1 MRRLSATLFAL
12 AVASVSWA
20 GVYPLG
26 GPGAMYASGGGGGGG
41 LQVEDWQV
49 TEESSTSSTTTSFDT
64 DTLGLV
70 VGEYLILCASSDG
83 FTTGWGDPT
92 GGSGNTWTQFIDG
105 EAPGGSAALL
115 CWGRDVAASDP
126 GATFSV
132 THTSADPSVG
142 YAIRVSG
149 QGATQDGSTHVEDA
163 GNTSSPTHDSLTVT
177 AGSLVFFMTS
187 VDSPADG
194 RTVTCPTGFTLNTD
208 CIVTTP
214 TFGAHGA
221 DSGIAWEIA
230 GSTSSST
237 PQWTFSAAD
246 GTRNAEWEIKE

>member
-1 MRRLSATLFAL
+1 MEAAFRLRLGRSRKSLGHPRRRQLR
-12 AVASVSWA
+12 
-20 GVYPLG
+20 
-26 GPGAMYASGGGGGGG
+26 
-41 LQVEDWQV
+41 D
-49 TEESSTSSTTTSFDT
+49 

-70 VGEYLILCASSDG
+70 VGDYLVLCASSDG

-105 EAPGGSAALL
+105 EAPGGNAALL

-132 THTSADPSVG
+132 THTSTDPSVG

-149 QGATQDGSTHVEDA
+149 QGATQDGGTNLHT
-163 GNTSSPTHDSLTVT
+163 GNSATPTHDALTVT
-177 AGSLVFFMTS
+177 SGSLVFFMIS

-194 RTVTCPTGFTLNTD
+194 RTVTCPSGYTLNTD

-214 TFGAHGA
+214 TFGGNGA

-230 GSTSSST
+230 ASTTSSA
-237 PQWTFSAAD
+237 PQWTISTGD
-246 GTRNAEWEIKE
+246 GTHIAEWEVKE